1 MRLRDIL
8 TGNTQHVIDEAALPP
23 SAYALFNFLD
33 QQGSTQLSTARR
45 WNPRGVGRPRFN
57 AFNGQVTELLRDPFV
72 VANMLAALNMASDRE
87 PVVESAPDSGDTAR
101 APRGR
106 PPKRWLETEGPAM
119 KLMQEQVRRAEA
131 KTAALEKE
139 KAALAEE
146 LRDAE
151 ATAAAKADG
160 ISSVTLDAAL
170 KAIRDA
176 LDRAKHQSEQASRNI
191 DLIVGVDG
199 SDLSMAELGVLSKV
213 GDLVHL
219 SAEVLDA
226 AVASAPGLA
235 QQLDELVATPRAK
248 PELALIKRRR
258 AFLKLLEVA
267 KVRRT
272 KGGEENVLP
281 RHAAFAAMA
290 TGATAASVETRRRCM
305 GDTISFAET
314 WRFCKVAARLAK
326 VAYPGLFPGRRVAFA
341 GDNAQWAPLGAA
353 APEHFNSFET
363 NPLLQSWFAIA
374 WPLQTLPLEKTLRE
388 LGVQIKSSTRLQCE
402 LGVRSKP
409 FVEVRAADFDIDA
422 HSQPWLAKELGVL
435 SVDGGYGRDLL
446 KRTLYKL
453 VWRHDPDAFAPA
465 VFKKPRWTDAFKYRP
480 EGPLQLEDD
489 WKKDDV
495 RSLEVQFHNTQK
507 VPEVAEARLQALE
520 WFGIGCGDP
529 AKDWVIYVGDYV
541 LYRNGLNAAGM
552 TVAELSRLL
561 DKRVVRT
568 TAQLVALEAAETAA
582 ATPLAG
588 PTGDAAAASTT
599 VSAQPAAATPSTAV
613 QEACM
618 AWGFGRNEDVTQYK
632 RAAKL
637 DHGTGMTICRL
648 ARPNGINLLKY
659 LVEHIDE
666 PCFQGRNLSPLVVP
680 PDIAA
685 TAESLEPARKSRPT
699 ASYRPTTPSFGLEPS
714 VDPQAAQ
721 SGRLPRACTLRDASA
736 RGGDGG
742 DADRF
747 EEAGGGGG
755 GEACYVCGDA
765 LSIAEPSIFCVGCG
779 QKAHVNCVGQR
790 SQGDHVCDEC
800 AETPRAPPPT
810 STLLSMRSHI
820 DENQAKARRLD
831 DLATRIAAAR
841 LAADDGGGATA
852 ADRRGDGGGDDDAA
866 RTAAATATAAST
878 PPTRALRIHNLPGF
892 WHLLEAGGIKV
903 IFKLYY
909 KSLLGR
915 CARDVLKRKGITIK
929 AAKFFQATELFYHV
943 WEAMATALFRA
954 HRKSQTFRESPVDL
968 DAPEPYMD
976 NFLEWYRAKRG
987 TGDVPFVHYGGFV
1000 FGMGIYFRFCKK
1012 SISLKMPMLTF
1023 APAHPP
1029 RRLRH
1034 HEQVQPQAPVL
1045 LQPRQVPD
1053 ELGGRREGLARGVH
1067 GEPERR
1073 QHHAVSD
1080 AAQEIKQGEIQKSMG
1095 PKFGVAKVLIHS
1107 ALNDLLSG
1115 VAKSFA
1121 AIATG
1126 DASAAAAGG
1135 RSKNAQADIA
1145 ALVAHFE
1152 AHDIFNYEG
1161 PARMSVSSQYSDAE
1175 PEVDE
1180 SDSDDDD
1187 ARLRA
1192 DAEAREAG
1200 D

>member
-45 WNPRGVGRPRFN
+45 WNPRGVGRPRYN

-72 VANMLAALNMASDRE
+72 VANMLAALNMASDRG
-87 PVVESAPDSGDTAR
+87 PVA
-101 APRGR
+101 
-106 PPKRWLETEGPAM
+106 EGPAM

-314 WRFCKVAARLAK
+314 WRFD
-326 VAYPGLFPGRRVAFA
+326 GRR
-341 GDNAQWAPLGAA
+341 APRQQRL
-353 APEHFNSFET
+353 EHFNSFET

-446 KRTLYKL
+446 KRTTSS
-453 VWRHDPDAFAPA
+453 HDGRRIIAAP
-465 VFKKPRWTDAFKYRP
+465 
-480 EGPLQLEDD
+480 GQ
-489 WKKDDV
+489 
-495 RSLEVQFHNTQK
+495 
-507 VPEVAEARLQALE
+507 ARRAD
-520 WFGIGCGDP
+520 GG
-529 AKDWVIYVGDYV
+529 
-541 LYRNGLNAAGM
+541 AA
-552 TVAELSRLL
+552 R
-561 DKRVVRT
+561 RF
-568 TAQLVALEAAETAA
+568 EAAETAA

-599 VSAQPAAATPSTAV
+599 VSAQPAAATPSTAVPATSTAATVAATSTAVEDGPSPRESLDAFLAINPSSKQV

-685 TAESLEPARKSRPT
+685 TAESLEPARKSGRRRRT
-699 ASYRPTTPSFGLEPS
+699 AAAPSFGLEPS

-736 RGGDGG
+736 RGATAATLWTASKRRRRRRRRGVLVCGRSASPSRASSASAAAKGARELRRPAVAGRPRLRRVRG
-742 DADRF
+742 DAA
-747 EEAGGGGG
+747 AG
-755 GEACYVCGDA
+755 AA
-765 LSIAEPSIFCVGCG
+765 A
-779 QKAHVNCVGQR
+779 A
-790 SQGDHVCDEC
+790 
-800 AETPRAPPPT
+800 A
-810 STLLSMRSHI
+810 STLLSMRVIRKFIEDDVPLSFLLQNPKGGKSRDRYEAYKVATSAAEFQERGGSAEDLRNDLRGREAELAPRDGGVRRAFQSCLHAIKAQGLQPGTSSAPDDWDPLRGLEDVLGDATCGLPLRASYRAEAAAIRAAATPAQRRAFAGRWLDIVDDRAKVLVERSGPRACGALASFRAHVLEGLGNANLDAAGRADVDAYARLIQSHI

-841 LAADDGGGATA
+841 LAADDGGGAAT
-852 ADRRGDGGGDDDAA
+852 
-866 RTAAATATAAST
+866 RTAAA
-878 PPTRALRIHNLPGF
+878 
-892 WHLLEAGGIKV
+892 
-903 IFKLYY
+903 
-909 KSLLGR
+909 
-915 CARDVLKRKGITIK
+915 
-929 AAKFFQATELFYHV
+929 
-943 WEAMATALFRA
+943 
-954 HRKSQTFRESPVDL
+954 
-968 DAPEPYMD
+968 
-976 NFLEWYRAKRG
+976 
-987 TGDVPFVHYGGFV
+987 
-1000 FGMGIYFRFCKK
+1000 
-1012 SISLKMPMLTF
+1012 
-1023 APAHPP
+1023 
-1029 RRLRH
+1029 
-1034 HEQVQPQAPVL
+1034 
-1045 LQPRQVPD
+1045 
-1053 ELGGRREGLARGVH
+1053 
-1067 GEPERR
+1067 
-1073 QHHAVSD
+1073 
-1080 AAQEIKQGEIQKSMG
+1080 
-1095 PKFGVAKVLIHS
+1095 
-1107 ALNDLLSG
+1107 
-1115 VAKSFA
+1115 
-1121 AIATG
+1121 
-1126 DASAAAAGG
+1126 AAAA
-1135 RSKNAQADIA
+1135 A
-1145 ALVAHFE
+1145 AS
-1152 AHDIFNYEG
+1152 
-1161 PARMSVSSQYSDAE
+1161 ART
-1175 PEVDE
+1175 
-1180 SDSDDDD
+1180 
-1187 ARLRA
+1187 
-1192 DAEAREAG
+1192 AG
-1200 D
+1200 DGDGGFDAYPSSFGSTICRGSGTSWRPAESR

>member
-1 MRLRDIL
+1 MSAVGVGVASARRAAKISDLLPVVQAMRLRDIL
-8 TGNTQHVIDEAALPP
+8 TGNTQH
-23 SAYALFNFLD
+23 
-33 QQGSTQLSTARR
+33 
-45 WNPRGVGRPRFN
+45 
-57 AFNGQVTELLRDPFV
+57 VTELLRDPFV

-106 PPKRWLETEGPAM
+106 PPKRRLETENPAM
-119 KLMQEQVRRAEA
+119 ELMQEQVARAEA

-176 LDRAKHQSEQASRNI
+176 LDRAKLQSEQASRNI

-199 SDLSMAELGVLSKV
+199 SDLSMAELGVLSK
-213 GDLVHL
+213 
-219 SAEVLDA
+219 
-226 AVASAPGLA
+226 
-235 QQLDELVATPRAK
+235 
-248 PELALIKRRR
+248 
-258 AFLKLLEVA
+258 
-267 KVRRT
+267 
-272 KGGEENVLP
+272 
-281 RHAAFAAMA
+281 
-290 TGATAASVETRRRCM
+290 
-305 GDTISFAET
+305 
-314 WRFCKVAARLAK
+314 
-326 VAYPGLFPGRRVAFA
+326 
-341 GDNAQWAPLGAA
+341 
-353 APEHFNSFET
+353 
-363 NPLLQSWFAIA
+363 SWFAIA

-453 VWRHDPDAFAPA
+453 VWRHDPGAFPPA

-495 RSLEVQFHNTQK
+495 KSLEVQLKNTQK
-507 VPEVAEARLQALE
+507 VPEVAEARLQALD

-529 AKDWVIYVGDYV
+529 GKDWVIYVGDYV

-599 VSAQPAAATPSTAV
+599 VSAQPPAATPSTAVPATSTAATVAATSTAVEDGPSPRESLDAFLAINPSSKQV

-618 AWGFGRNEDVTQYK
+618 AWGFGMNEDVTQYK

-648 ARPNGINLLKY
+648 ARLNGINLLKY
-659 LVEHIDE
+659 LVENIDE
-666 PCFQGRNLSPLVVP
+666 PCFASRDYSPLVVP

-685 TAESLEPARKSRPT
+685 TAESLEPARKNRPT
-699 ASYRPTTPSFGLEPS
+699 ASYRPTTPSFGLEPP

-742 DADRF
+742 DALDRF
-747 EEAGGGGG
+747 EEAGDDDD
-755 GEACYVCGDA
+755 EACYVCGDP
-765 LSIAEPSIFCVGCG
+765 LGIAEPSIFCVGCG
-779 QKAHVNCVGQR
+779 QKAHVSCVDHR
-790 SQGDHVCDEC
+790 SRGDHLCDEC
-800 AETPRAPPPT
+800 AETPRRAPPRRAPPRPT
-810 STLLSMRSHI
+810 STLLSMRVIRKFIEDDVPLSFLLQNPKGGKSRDRYEAYKVATSGADFQRRGGSAEDLRNDLVRGYVTLGGEAAKDPPELTPRPTTASDGAFQSCLRAIKAQGLQPGTSSAPDDWDPLQGLEDVLGDATCGLPLRASYRAEAAAIRAAATPAQRRAFAGRWLHIVDDRAKVLGERSGPRACGALVSFRAHVLEGLGDANLDAAGRADVDAYARLIQSHI

-841 LAADDGGGATA
+841 LRADDGGGATA
-852 ADRRGDGGGDDDAA
+852 ADRRGDDGGDDDVGRADGRGDGDGGFDAA
-866 RTAAATATAAST
+866 Y
-878 PPTRALRIHNLPGF
+878 PELLRIHNLPGL
-892 WHLLEAGGIKV
+892 WHLLEAGGIK
-903 IFKLYY
+903 
-909 KSLLGR
+909 
-915 CARDVLKRKGITIK
+915 
-929 AAKFFQATELFYHV
+929 
-943 WEAMATALFRA
+943 
-954 HRKSQTFRESPVDL
+954 
-968 DAPEPYMD
+968 
-976 NFLEWYRAKRG
+976 
-987 TGDVPFVHYGGFV
+987 
-1000 FGMGIYFRFCKK
+1000 
-1012 SISLKMPMLTF
+1012 
-1023 APAHPP
+1023 
-1029 RRLRH
+1029 
-1034 HEQVQPQAPVL
+1034 
-1045 LQPRQVPD
+1045 
-1053 ELGGRREGLARGVH
+1053 
-1067 GEPERR
+1067 
-1073 QHHAVSD
+1073 
-1080 AAQEIKQGEIQKSMG
+1080 
-1095 PKFGVAKVLIHS
+1095 
-1107 ALNDLLSG
+1107 
-1115 VAKSFA
+1115 
-1121 AIATG
+1121 
-1126 DASAAAAGG
+1126 
-1135 RSKNAQADIA
+1135 
-1145 ALVAHFE
+1145 
-1152 AHDIFNYEG
+1152 
-1161 PARMSVSSQYSDAE
+1161 
-1175 PEVDE
+1175 
-1180 SDSDDDD
+1180 
-1187 ARLRA
+1187 
-1192 DAEAREAG
+1192 
-1200 D
+1200 